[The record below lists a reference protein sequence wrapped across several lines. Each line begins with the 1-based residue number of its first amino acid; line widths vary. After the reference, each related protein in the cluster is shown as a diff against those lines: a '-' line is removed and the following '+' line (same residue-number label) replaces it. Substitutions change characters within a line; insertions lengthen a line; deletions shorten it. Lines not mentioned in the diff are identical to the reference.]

1 MKVAN
6 HTLSG
11 DQVTHQNSPNVGGK
25 FKAGLPDTIVIH
37 YTGGSSAQSSAN
49 WLCDQRAKASAHV
62 VIGTE
67 GEIIQLVSF
76 DTIAWHAGRSSW
88 EERSGL
94 NQYSLGIEIDNP
106 GQLVQRVNGFY
117 TSFGTKVPDEMVTL
131 ATHRNQTKPTYWHA
145 YTAKQIATVEAL
157 CQLLIDTYPI
167 RIIVAHEEISPG
179 RKVDPGPAY
188 PLDTLRNK
196 LLYQDRSEEGQEQAE
211 EIPTTQPA
219 VTQGYVNAN
228 LLNIRSLPSVNGL
241 PVAPPLSR
249 GTLVKVK
256 ETQGGWS
263 RVVLETEGWVSSEY
277 IKL

>member
-1 MKVAN
+1 MKIVN
-6 HTLSG
+6 HQLSS
-11 DQVTHQNSPNVGGK
+11 DRVTQQSSPNIGGK

-76 DTIAWHAGRSSW
+76 DTIAWHAGRSIW
-88 EERSGL
+88 EGRSGL
-94 NQYSLGIEIDNP
+94 NQYSIGIEIDNP

-117 TSFGTKVPDEMVTL
+117 TAFGTKVPDDMVTL
-131 ATHRNQTKPTYWHA
+131 ATHRNQTEPAYWHA
-145 YTAKQIATVEAL
+145 YTATQIATVEAL
-157 CQLLIDTYPI
+157 CQLLMDTYPI
-167 RIIVAHEEISPG
+167 RTIVGHEEISPG

-188 PLDTLRNK
+188 PLDKLRNK
-196 LLYQDRSEEGQEQAE
+196 LLYQDRSIDQSEAN
-211 EIPTTQPA
+211 EISSTQPA

-228 LLNIRSLPSVNGL
+228 LLNIRSLPAVNGL
-241 PVAPPLSR
+241 PVAPPLPR

-263 RVVLETEGWVSSEY
+263 RVVVETEGWMSSEY
-277 IKL
+277 LKG